1 MLSITQSRSQ
11 NITSNFK
18 LFEGKVQSVAS
29 QLQDMCLKVEE
40 ISIAVI
46 LGVFDDFICESK
58 LFVQGINKTLSE
70 IVEASPEPKEK
81 STIISHLIFFE
92 REIESSKGYCE
103 RTRFK
108 GDQIRKDFVIGK
120 FAKFIRLATS
130 FVKKGDRDLTK
141 MLGKLP

>member
-1 MLSITQSRSQ
+1 MLSVTQSRSQ

-18 LFEGKVQSVAS
+18 VFEEKVQSVAS

-40 ISIAVI
+40 ISVAVL

-58 LFVQGINKTLSE
+58 LFVQGINETLSE
-70 IVEASPEPKEK
+70 IPESKEK
-81 STIISHLIFFE
+81 SIMISHFNFFE
-92 REIESSKGYCE
+92 KKIELSKSYCE
-103 RTRFK
+103 ITRFK

-120 FAKFIRLATS
+120 LAKFIRSAAS
-130 FVKKGDRDLTK
+130 FVMKGNGDLTK